1 MNTIVKP
8 PVKTPNKAPEKNPE
22 PSSHSRSAARSM
34 FDPVIV
40 MPAIADSFRKLN
52 PRTQLR
58 NPVMFCV
65 YVGSILTS
73 VLWVAALSG
82 QAEAPAGFILA
93 VSLWLWFTVLFANFA
108 EALAEG
114 RSKAQAASLRSA
126 KRDVMAK
133 NPENVAKYKSG
144 NEGVFKFF
152 VGQVM
157 RATRGQANP
166 QAVNDILRQLL
177 S

>member
-8 PVKTPNKAPEKNPE
+8 PVKTPNKAPEKTPV
-22 PSSHSRSAARSM
+22 PSGGHSRSAARSM
-34 FDPVIV
+34 FDPAIV
-40 MPAIADSFRKLN
+40 MPAIADSFRKLG

-65 YVGSILTS
+65 YIGSILTT
-73 VLWVAALSG
+73 VLWIAALSG

-114 RSKAQAASLRSA
+114 RSKAQAASLR
-126 KRDVMAK
+126 
-133 NPENVAKYKSG
+133 
-144 NEGVFKFF
+144 
-152 VGQVM
+152 
-157 RATRGQANP
+157 
-166 QAVNDILRQLL
+166 
-177 S
+177 